1 MDSEGYITI
10 TGRIKDLIIRGGEN
24 IHPLEVENCLFAN
37 DAVKEVSVVGI
48 PDEKYGE
55 VVAAFVVPVK
65 GKDIG
70 IKEVRG
76 WVRERLSHHLGVL
89 DFSNFLAGTVVQ
101 NIRFSESFVTHMPS
115 VAVVSRL
122 RFSRLF
128 VAFSTAIISRFPQHT
143 PLPCY
148 ARLGFRFQN
157 PHIPT
162 FNNVG
167 VLR

>member
-76 WVRERLSHHLGVL
+76 WVRERLSHHLGEL

-101 NIRFSESFVTHMPS
+101 NIRFSESLSHIRAALLSCHDYVSHHYLSRSLLRSS
-115 VAVVSRL
+115 VG
-122 RFSRLF
+122 
-128 VAFSTAIISRFPQHT
+128 FPQHT